1 MSGAHEKPEPTQ
13 PDPTGSDRT
22 EPDVAATAPETAAP
36 DGGSTH
42 AVRALLATPRFW
54 VAPIAAVVGIMC
66 LLAAMYMGAI
76 VNPEKNLHEFSV
88 DLVVEDT
95 GASQGPD
102 APRAQFG
109 SQVAEGIVDGTKG
122 TGLSLRT
129 TDRGTALDRLASAQ
143 TYGVIIIP
151 AGFSQSAIDLA
162 GSVVGRDTPSPP
174 TIEVLTNRR
183 SGTFA
188 SSILT
193 TAVDRIKTS
202 VNQQFGAQLTK
213 TVRDRLAQND
223 VPFVGLASYAF
234 SAPVVFSVSDA
245 QPLPGGAANGLSAFY
260 FTILLVL
267 AGFTGALIVHSLV
280 DGMLGAIPIEIGPLY
295 RLRRRLPISRRGT
308 LVVKWW
314 IMFLIAMV
322 QSALYIAVCAAVGM
336 DNPAPFTLW
345 MYSTLAVT
353 AVGVTASSVMAL
365 FGTPGMIVNLV
376 FFVILG
382 LPSSG
387 GAVPLEASPRIF
399 AWLAEIEPMRQ
410 IYLGVRSI
418 LYFNGDFAAGLGHSL
433 VATLVGL
440 AIGLILGSVAVRVY
454 DAKGWQ
460 RAPRADDLSSVA
472 AGGVSVAAGESPT
485 VRE

>member
-1 MSGAHEKPEPTQ
+1 MTPVAS
-13 PDPTGSDRT
+13 TG
-22 EPDVAATAPETAAP
+22 

-76 VNPEKNLHEFSV
+76 VNPERHLHDFSV

-95 GASQGPD
+95 GASQGAD

-109 SQVAEGIVDGTKG
+109 NEVAQGIVDGTKG

-151 AGFSQSAIDLA
+151 ADFSQSAIDLA

-174 TIEVLTNRR
+174 TIDVLTNRR

-193 TAVDRIKTS
+193 TAVDRIKAS
-202 VNQQFGAQLTK
+202 VNERFGAQLTQ

-223 VPFVGLASYAF
+223 IPFVGLASYAF
-234 SAPVVFSVSDA
+234 AAPVVFDVSDA

-280 DGMLGAIPIEIGPLY
+280 DGMLGVIPIEFGPRY

-345 MYSTLAVT
+345 MYSTLVIT
-353 AVGVTASSVMAL
+353 AVGVTASSIMAL

-399 AWLAEIEPMRQ
+399 TWLAEVEPMRQ

-418 LYFNGDFAAGLGHSL
+418 LYFDGDFSAGLGHSL
-433 VATLVGL
+433 VTTL
-440 AIGLILGSVAVRVY
+440 IGLLIGLLMGSIAVRLY

-460 RAPRADDLSSVA
+460 RAPGSELDEPETSDP
-472 AGGVSVAAGESPT
+472 VSVTTEASPT